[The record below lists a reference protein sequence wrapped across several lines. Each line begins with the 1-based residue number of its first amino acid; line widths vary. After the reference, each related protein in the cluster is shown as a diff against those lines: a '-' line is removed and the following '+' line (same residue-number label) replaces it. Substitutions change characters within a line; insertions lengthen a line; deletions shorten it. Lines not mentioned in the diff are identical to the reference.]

1 MKKKKK
7 DSGTKN
13 ILFQWLFPAIAF
25 FLVVSF
31 MLYRYGITQ
40 NQNISQK
47 TENSIAAVAKGYAA
61 KTSGYLQR
69 IKSAQEPVSVLLD
82 ALEAGQDVPVK
93 ECLTALLSTNLI
105 YSSAVVDKNGTGFR
119 NTGEPVEL
127 DMKNLKESDSGSGT
141 FYICMRDEFIGDA
154 YTIAAVTPLSH
165 YGGYVISYFKPE
177 LLKKYITIS
186 DYDGRTWFA
195 VMDAEGKLIYSS
207 SLLSTEGNFFEYL
220 EANNKDEKTIKAIQ
234 DKIPLT
240 KETNLVA
247 KIGKDEIYCTFTPL
261 EVNDWYFVMG
271 VTNSY
276 VDTIK
281 NSEWRATR
289 SMVVNMIGALVL
301 FFTLV
306 VIVNAINGKRY
317 HDQSRALERKA
328 DTDLLTELNNKI
340 ATERKIREYI
350 RDNQDS
356 QALMFVFDIDNFK
369 KINDTR
375 GHAFGDEVLRTIGM
389 RLKAEFRM
397 SDVIG
402 RVGGDEFILLL
413 KNIKDESILKK
424 ESGRVEDLFRDF
436 KVGQYSKYKVTA
448 SIGCAVF
455 PRDADNFDDLYKA
468 ADRAL
473 YKAKQR
479 GKNQLAFYK
488 DEKEDFKQEEDKG

>member
-1 MKKKKK
+1 MKKKRK
-7 DSGTKN
+7 DSETKG
-13 ILFQWLFPAIAF
+13 ILFQWLFPAIVF
-25 FLVVSF
+25 FLAVTV
-31 MLYRYGITQ
+31 MLYNYGMTQ
-40 NQNISQK
+40 NESINRK
-47 TENSIAAVAKGYAA
+47 AENSIAAVAKGYAA
-61 KTSGYLQR
+61 KASGYLQR
-69 IKSAQEPVSVLLD
+69 MKSAQEPVSVLLD
-82 ALEAGQDVPVK
+82 EMEEGQDILVEK
-93 ECLTALLSTNLI
+93 CLSALLSTNLI
-105 YSSAVVDKNGTGFR
+105 YSSALVDKNGKGIR
-119 NTGEPVEL
+119 NTGERVEL
-127 DMKNLKESDSGSGT
+127 NLEGLKEADAGSGT
-141 FYICMRDEFIGDA
+141 FYICMKDEIIGNA

-165 YGGYVISYFKPE
+165 YNGYVISYFKPE

-195 VMDAEGKLIYSS
+195 ILDARGKLIYSS
-207 SLLSTEGNFFEYL
+207 TQLSTEENFFEYL
-220 EANNKDEKTIKAIQ
+220 KANNKNETAIEAIQ
-234 DKIPLT
+234 DKVPLT

-247 KIGKDEIYCTFTPL
+247 KFGKDEIYCAFTPL
-261 EVNDWYFVMG
+261 EVNDWYFAMG

-276 VDTIK
+276 VDTMK
-281 NSEWRATR
+281 NSELTATR
-289 SMVVNMIGALVL
+289 NIVVYMIGALVL

-306 VIVNAINGKRY
+306 VTVNVINKIRY
-317 HDQSRALERKA
+317 NDRNRALERKA

-350 RDNQDS
+350 NENRDS

-375 GHAFGDEVLRTIGM
+375 GHAFGDEVLRSIGM

-402 RVGGDEFILLL
+402 RVGGDEFVLFL
-413 KNIKDESILKK
+413 KNIKDESVLKR

-455 PRDADNFDDLYKA
+455 PKNADTFEELYKA
-468 ADRAL
+468 ADKAL

-479 GKNQLAFYK
+479 GKNQLAFYE
-488 DEKEDFKQEEDKG
+488 DEEETGSMEEKQ

>member
-1 MKKKKK
+1 MKKKRR
-7 DSGTKN
+7 DSGIKS
-13 ILFQWLFPAIAF
+13 ILLQWLFPAVAF
-25 FLVVSF
+25 FLAVTL
-31 MLYRYGITQ
+31 MLYHYGMTQ
-40 NQNISQK
+40 NESINRK

-61 KTSGYLQR
+61 RVSGYLQR
-69 IKSAQEPVSVLLD
+69 MKSAQEPVAVLLD
-82 ALEAGQDVPVK
+82 EMEEGLDVPIEK
-93 ECLTALLSTNLI
+93 CLTALLRTNLI
-105 YSSAVVDKNGTGFR
+105 YSCALVNKDGKGFR
-119 NTGEPVEL
+119 NTGEQVEL
-127 DMKNLKESDSGSGT
+127 NMEGLKEADSGSGT
-141 FYICMRDEFIGDA
+141 FYICMRDEIIGDA

-165 YGGYVISYFKPE
+165 SKGYVISYFKPE

-195 VMDAEGKLIYSS
+195 IMDAHGKLIFSS
-207 SLLSTEGNFFEYL
+207 TQLSTEGNFFEYL
-220 EANNKDEKTIKAIQ
+220 EANNKDRKIIETIQ
-234 DKIPLT
+234 DKVPLT
-240 KETNLVA
+240 KETNLIA
-247 KIGKDEIYCTFTPL
+247 RIGKDEIYCAFTPL

-276 VDTIK
+276 VNTMK
-281 NSEWRATR
+281 NSELTATR
-289 SMVVNMIGALVL
+289 SMVINMIGALVL

-306 VIVNAINGKRY
+306 VIVNVINKKRY
-317 HDQSRALERKA
+317 NDRSRALEQKA

-350 RDNQDS
+350 NENPDL

-375 GHAFGDEVLRTIGM
+375 GHAFGDEVLRSIGM

-397 SDVIG
+397 SDIIG
-402 RVGGDEFILLL
+402 RVGGDEFILFL
-413 KNIKDESILKK
+413 KNIKDEGILKK

-455 PRDADNFDDLYKA
+455 PRNADNFEDLYKA
-468 ADRAL
+468 ADKAL

-479 GKNQLAFYK
+479 GKNQLAFYE
-488 DEKEDFKQEEDKG
+488 DEEEAGSREEKK